1 MTKEI
6 KSGKDC
12 VKSFRIATKECNIHS
27 RMGIYKNILSS
38 QAKYELES
46 KVLAD
51 IYYNLASDYKE
62 MAINAFNTALDQ
74 ISLLAPGSEV
84 PNTYYEAR
92 KTFMNRFYLACSNFH
107 DADLQ
112 YQRAKSISMNE
123 VFDEYS
129 EVTRVHIEELNDYKQ
144 VLLSNNDKKT
154 DNKTSH
160 RFFGISDTP
169 SNTSLINST
178 NELGFTPK

>member
-1 MTKEI
+1 
-6 KSGKDC
+6 
-12 VKSFRIATKECNIHS
+12 
-27 RMGIYKNILSS
+27 
-38 QAKYELES
+38 
-46 KVLAD
+46 
-51 IYYNLASDYKE
+51 
-62 MAINAFNTALDQ
+62 
-74 ISLLAPGSEV
+74 
-84 PNTYYEAR
+84 
-92 KTFMNRFYLACSNFH
+92 
-107 DADLQ
+107 
-112 YQRAKSISMNE
+112 MNE